1 MYTVYILYSELL
13 SKYYVGFTSMSVSDR
28 LVRHMQ
34 DHGGFTSK
42 AKDWEILHTEVYADK
57 REALQIEKIIKKRGA
72 RRYLDQK
79 DKSDL

>member
-57 REALQIEKIIKKRGA
+57 KEALQIEKIIKKRGA

>member
-1 MYTVYILYSELL
+1 MYTVYILYSKLL

-28 LVRHMQ
+28 LARHMQ

-42 AKDWEILHTEVYADK
+42 AKDWEILHMEVNADK
-57 REALQIEKIIKKRGA
+57 REALRIEKIIKKRGA

-79 DKSDL
+79 DGSNL